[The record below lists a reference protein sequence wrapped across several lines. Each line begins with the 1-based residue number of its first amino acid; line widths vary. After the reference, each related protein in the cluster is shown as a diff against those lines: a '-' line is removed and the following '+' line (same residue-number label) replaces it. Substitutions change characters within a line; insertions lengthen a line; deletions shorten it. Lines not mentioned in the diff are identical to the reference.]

1 MMSTLHLSVSFCH
14 MRKKAL
20 INTVLILTREKI
32 KLTTDFINRPAVI
45 DDISSYTDDEATI
58 NRWFR
63 TMKSK
68 CFILQRRATPCGS
81 SDYFIFF
88 LSLCK
93 VRHTSEEECMY
104 N

>member
-1 MMSTLHLSVSFCH
+1 MTSTLHLSISFCH
-14 MRKKAL
+14 MGKKAL
-20 INTVLILTREKI
+20 INTAVLILIREEI
-32 KLTTDFINRPAVI
+32 KLTTHFIYRPAVI
-45 DDISSYTDDEATI
+45 DDLSYADDEATI

-88 LSLCK
+88 ISLCK
-93 VRHTSEEECMY
+93 VHHTREEQCMC